1 MNNVIR
7 FASPLVLFL
16 NLFLPDLVF
25 ATLAQP
31 VPIPEDQSTAPQ
43 LEVSGVGIATM
54 GLGNTSEHGT
64 SNSFNFSDSSLLFG
78 AAQRLFNTGIGSFQF
93 GALSSDA
100 ANRGTGSESPLFIY
114 QAVLDYQTETFEV
127 AIGRTDNQNS
137 HFIDFPLLRGDD
149 LVTLT
154 NPVNPFSNGVNPGEH
169 RYANV
174 GTVTYNQNLA
184 YFENIHAQ
192 QLIDSAGIGDDGI
205 SSFGASFQYM
215 APPGLENFSTVPL
228 WGIGYERILISQ
240 NSANGLNQIYAGA
253 VINVRKSVTGLIDVR
268 FQDTASLGSTLSSF
282 QSASDSFQADS
293 NALAASFRYL
303 NRPFGNVG
311 YQISLTAAYKNYF
324 KVSDADSFGAALTA
338 VKQLGTGFSVVAQY
352 QGQFRGKALAAVQS
366 KSIAFENIFELGM
379 IFNFDAV
386 FNQHISPRRTLLNQ
400 QYSYIPN

>member
-1 MNNVIR
+1 MKPSTS
-7 FASPLVLFL
+7 FAPASIILLNLLFL
-16 NLFLPDLVF
+16 NPSF

-43 LEVSGVGIATM
+43 IEVSGVGIATM
-54 GLGNTSEHGT
+54 GLGNTSEHGS

-93 GALSSDA
+93 GSLSSDA
-100 ANRGTGSESPLFIY
+100 ANRGTGTESPFFIY
-114 QAVLDYQTETFEV
+114 QAVLDYQTETLEA

-154 NPVNPFSNGVNPGEH
+154 NPVDPFSNGINPGEH

-174 GTVTYNQNLA
+174 ATITYNQNLA

-192 QLIDSAGIGDDGI
+192 QLINSVGIGSDGI
-205 SSFGASFQYM
+205 NSFGASFQYM
-215 APPGLENFSTVPL
+215 APPGLENFSTAPL
-228 WGIGYERILISQ
+228 WGIGYEHISVSQ
-240 NSANGLNQIYAGA
+240 NSMNGLHQIYAGA

-268 FQDTASLGSTLSSF
+268 FQDTASLGSSLGSF
-282 QSASDSFQADS
+282 QSTSDSFQADS
-293 NALAASFRYL
+293 NALAASIRYL

-338 VKQLGTGFSVVAQY
+338 VKQLGTGFSLVAQY
-352 QGQFRGKALAAVQS
+352 QGQMRGKALAAVQS
-366 KSIAFENIFELGM
+366 KSIVFENIFELGM
-379 IFNFDAV
+379 LFNFDAV
-386 FNQHISPRRTLLNQ
+386 FNQHISPRRSLLNQ
-400 QYSYIPN
+400 QYDYIPN